1 MLLEQAS
8 AGGEHFAVD
17 KLMDTTCAT
26 LAKCF
31 ERQIKEDEPAARA
44 AGSLVLPAG
53 WPPCR

>member
-1 MLLEQAS
+1 VLLEQAS